1 MINIVEQL
9 SVKLT
14 DKEEKKIINAKV
26 PNLEAYDIYKKGLA
40 SQDRSEA
47 RKFYKKAISLD
58 PNFGRAYG
66 SMAISLAFDYA
77 NTNRQTLTN
86 AERDILKNEAINYAK
101 KAIELNPD

>member
-14 DKEEKKIINAKV
+14 DKEEKKIINAKA

-47 RKFYKKAISLD
+47 RKFYKKAISID
-58 PNFGRAYG
+58 PTFGRAYG
-66 SMAISLAFDYA
+66 SMAI
-77 NTNRQTLTN
+77 
-86 AERDILKNEAINYAK
+86 NEVYKHIRNIYFNIYICWK
-101 KAIELNPD
+101 I